1 MMVIVFTIN
10 RLCVN
15 YNKSNACMK
24 ITFGNPTDE
33 TEKARDDRRRYR
45 ERRILIQHY
54 LGFYQC
60 MNTRERK

>member
-1 MMVIVFTIN
+1 
-10 RLCVN
+10 
-15 YNKSNACMK
+15 MK